1 MHIIIIEIDLFWN
14 SLTKLSSNPA
24 GIWEPDSLF
33 IMLLDII
40 TLLRSL
46 KAYSNRTQ
54 RYSYKIIFTKIR
66 LC

>member
-1 MHIIIIEIDLFWN
+1 MHIIIIKIDLFWN

-40 TLLRSL
+40 ALRSL

-54 RYSYKIIFTKIR
+54 RHSYKLIFTKIR